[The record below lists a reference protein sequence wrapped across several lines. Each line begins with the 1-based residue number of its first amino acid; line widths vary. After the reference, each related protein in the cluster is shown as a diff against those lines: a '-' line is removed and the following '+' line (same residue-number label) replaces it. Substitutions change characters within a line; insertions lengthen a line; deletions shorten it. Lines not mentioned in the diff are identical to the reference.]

1 VKRLGR
7 LVPEPL
13 RALASGS
20 LVGPVLT
27 LVTGT
32 VVAQGLAYLARPVLT
47 RLFTPEAFGLLGFY
61 LALVAVLSTAA
72 TGKYEDAIPLP
83 ADEREAAGVWTLA
96 LGLSFGLALLTL
108 AVVPLREPLA
118 ALLNRPEVA
127 PVLWLVP
134 LGVWATAWGRASEV
148 WLTRADRF
156 RPVSEAK
163 VVQNAVMVPAQLGAG
178 AVAASAPFLVGG
190 HLAGRVAGTA
200 ALLANTLRD
209 TRPRLR
215 DLGRLARQYRRFPLF
230 SMPSGFLNTLST
242 QLPAFLLLAFFP
254 PDVLGLYV
262 LAFGTLAVPMQLI
275 GSAVGQ
281 VFFVRAA
288 EANRLDALGP
298 LTQTV
303 FARLSAF
310 GLFPLAALG
319 LAAPAAFS
327 VVFGAEWREAGVYA
341 QLLAPW
347 LYFAFVSAPLSTL
360 FDVLERQPWE
370 LGYNVALVTARVA
383 ALAVG
388 GWLGDATLTVAL
400 FGAVS
405 ALGWLLHTVW
415 MLHWGEAD
423 TREALAAVRRH
434 ALLAAAPLA
443 LVGAAVWLSASDP
456 VVTAA
461 LAIAGLGWLGLVT
474 RFEPGLWPPAAE
486 GVEG

>member
-1 VKRLGR
+1 MKRLGR
-7 LVPEPL
+7 IVPEPL

-61 LALVAVLSTAA
+61 LAAVAVLATAA
-72 TGKYEDAIPLP
+72 TGKYEDAVPLP
-83 ADEREAAGVWTLA
+83 ADDRDAAGVWTLA
-96 LGLSFGLALLTL
+96 LALSFGASLASLILI
-108 AVVPLREPLA
+108 PLHESVA
-118 ALLNRPEVA
+118 ALLGRPEVA
-127 PVLWLVP
+127 PVIWLVP

-148 WLTRADRF
+148 WLTRVNRF
-156 RPVSEAK
+156 RSVSGAK
-163 VVQNAVMVPAQLGAG
+163 VTQNAVMVPTQLGAG
-178 AVAASAPFLVGG
+178 AVSGSALFLIGG
-190 HLAGRVAGTA
+190 HLAGRVVGTM
-200 ALLANTLRD
+200 ALLASTLRD

-215 DLGRLARQYRRFPLF
+215 DLGRLARQYRRFPVF
-230 SMPSGFLNTLST
+230 SMPSGFLNTVST

-262 LAFGTLAVPMQLI
+262 LAYGTLAVPMQLI

-288 EANRLDALGP
+288 EAYRLDALGP

-303 FARLSAF
+303 FTRLSAF
-310 GLFPLAALG
+310 GLFPLAALM
-319 LAAPAAFS
+319 LAAPAAFG
-327 VVFGAEWREAGVYA
+327 VVFGAEWRGAGVYA
-341 QLLAPW
+341 QFLAPW
-347 LYFAFVSAPLSTL
+347 LYFSFISASLSTL

-370 LGYNVALVTARVA
+370 LGYNVVLVTARVA

-405 ALGWLLHTVW
+405 ALGWLIHTVW

-423 TREALAAVRRH
+423 TRHALRDVGRH
-434 ALLAAAPLA
+434 ALLATAPLA
-443 LVGAAVWLSASDP
+443 LVGAAVGLSNNDFI
-456 VVTAA
+456 VTAA
-461 LAIAGLGWLGLVT
+461 LAVAGLIWLGLVM

-486 GVEG
+486 ETR